1 MRRMALAGGLAV
13 LALAGTAG
21 YAAAVGLPGPAG
33 APAGNPAQV
42 AQGTQAGGGAER
54 LSMTNGSAAVSGA
67 RVSGA
72 GTSRARV
79 SGAGAGTPSQ
89 PTAGTGAPNGST
101 GAGSGTD
108 TSGTAPASTARCG
121 ESRWQRRVQGAPT
134 GFSGGDRAGD
144 YLWHG
149 PDGFHLRVTH
159 RGDRR
164 DVFAGYLRAD
174 QPMSLR
180 PFRLEGRDAVW
191 LSADRKT
198 LGYRFYDYGHIDG
211 VDFVTRCASR
221 LVGYGLTIDGHRQPA
236 SRVYLGHFLVHPAGV
251 PFTVVR
257 RPA

>member
-1 MRRMALAGGLAV
+1 MRRIALAGGLAV

-21 YAAAVGLPGPAG
+21 YAAAVGLAGPAS

-42 AQGTQAGGGAER
+42 AQDNESAGGVEG
-54 LSMTNGSAAVSGA
+54 LSMTSHSTAASGTEI
-67 RVSGA
+67 SGI
-72 GTSRARV
+72 RA
-79 SGAGAGTPSQ
+79 S
-89 PTAGTGAPNGST
+89 GTGA
-101 GAGSGTD
+101 AG
-108 TSGTAPASTARCG
+108 STARCEEG
-121 ESRWQRRVQGAPT
+121 RWERRVQGAPA

-174 QPMSLR
+174 QPMALH
-180 PFRLEGRDAVW
+180 PVRLEGRDAVW
-191 LSADRKT
+191 LSADRRT

-251 PFTVVR
+251 PFVVVR